1 MSTVDQLLCVK
12 GRHVHT
18 ISKRATVFEAIGRMV
33 AHDIGAL
40 LVLDEGD
47 EPCGIITE
55 RDYLKKVA
63 LEGRSSK
70 TTAVD
75 EVCSRDLIFVEP
87 GSGVEECMAL
97 MTEERIR
104 HLPVLEGHQLVGLVS
119 IGDVLRHL
127 ALERQSTIIELTGY
141 IQGQYA

>member
-18 ISKRATVFEAIGRMV
+18 ISKTATVFEAIGRMV
-33 AHDIGAL
+33 QHDVGAL
-40 LVLDEGD
+40 LVMDGG

-55 RDYLKKVA
+55 RDYLRKVA

-70 TTAVD
+70 TTSVH
-75 EVCSRDLIFVEP
+75 EVCSESLISVEP
-87 GSGVEECMAL
+87 GSSVEECMAL

-104 HLPVLEGHQLVGLVS
+104 HLPVLDGYELVGLVS

-127 ALERQSTIIELTGY
+127 ALDRQSTIVELTGY